1 MTTING
7 QSTPPEPEQK
17 PAVTDPPGCEIMISP
32 EGELLVSI
40 PLRQINRTFARGVL
54 EDARDAIDAWYEKRR
69 QSRLA
74 LQQGGL
80 SRKAREGLAKIGG
93 LFIPK

>member
-1 MTTING
+1 MSDPTP
-7 QSTPPEPEQK
+7 TPPADQK
-17 PAVTDPPGCEIMISP
+17 PAVTDPPRCEIVISP
-32 EGELLVSI
+32 DGELMVSI

-54 EDARDAIDAWYEKRR
+54 EDARDAMDAWYEKQR

-74 LQQGGL
+74 LSQGGL